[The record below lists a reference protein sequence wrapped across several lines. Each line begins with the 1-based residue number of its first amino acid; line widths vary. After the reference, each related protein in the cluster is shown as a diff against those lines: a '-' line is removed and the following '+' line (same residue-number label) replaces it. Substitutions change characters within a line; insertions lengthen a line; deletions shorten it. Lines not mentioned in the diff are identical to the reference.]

1 MGYRTMLAV
10 ATATNKGDRSIFF
23 TRTRPPQKEWIDLFS
38 FSGGV
43 YRLTQLARRTNRSVP
58 FVFLLFMA
66 TLVRADDV
74 VVADWANELAR
85 AYRNSDAIPVLSYRY
100 TSVDALQAYRIQA
113 AYVDFRNTRDRV
125 VGYKAATTSRA
136 AQRALGIRT
145 PTAGVMFGSGA
156 VLSGDT
162 IKLADYGRLM
172 VELEIGFRLN
182 RPVSETV
189 IRPHE
194 LRKLVAEIV
203 PVIELP
209 DAGYSDRSRSNA
221 MDFIAANALSSGYVA
236 GEPLSPLTTDP
247 NTLLATLMRDDQ
259 VINEA
264 TGDDALGDQW
274 AALLWLVNHT
284 VAQGY
289 TITPNDLLITGL
301 LGRPI
306 VAETGEYIALYDDH
320 EPLRLRIR

>member
-1 MGYRTMLAV
+1 MFGFSARP
-10 ATATNKGDRSIFF
+10 DRVRVRDRI
-23 TRTRPPQKEWIDLFS
+23 
-38 FSGGV
+38 
-43 YRLTQLARRTNRSVP
+43 TNR
-58 FVFLLFMA
+58 FVAFIFLLLLAAFA
-66 TLVRADDV
+66 RGEDGV
-74 VVADWANELAR
+74 VTDWASELAR
-85 AYRNSDAIPVLSYRY
+85 AHKNSEAIPVLSYRY
-100 TSVDALQAYRIQA
+100 TKVDALQAYRIQA
-113 AYVDFRNTRDRV
+113 AYVDYRSTRDRV

-145 PTAGVMFGSGA
+145 PTAGVMFASGT

-162 IKLADYGRLM
+162 IELADYRRLM

-182 RPVSETV
+182 RPISETV

-194 LRKLVAEIV
+194 LRALVAEIV

-209 DAGYSDRSRSNA
+209 DAGYSDRSRSSA
-221 MDFIAANALSSGYVA
+221 VDFIAANALSSGYVA

-247 NTLLATLMRDDQ
+247 NTLLATLLRDDQ
-259 VINEA
+259 VVNEA

-301 LGRPI
+301 LGRP
-306 VAETGEYIALYDDH
+306 VLAEAGEYVALYGDH
-320 EPLRLRIR
+320 EPVRLHVR